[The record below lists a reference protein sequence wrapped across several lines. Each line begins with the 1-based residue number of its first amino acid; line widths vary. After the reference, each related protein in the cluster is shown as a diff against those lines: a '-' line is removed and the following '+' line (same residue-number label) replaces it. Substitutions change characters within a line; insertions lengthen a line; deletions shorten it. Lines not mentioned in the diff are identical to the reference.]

1 MNRPKVKI
9 SCSSNVYVEQL
20 VFEKKGDCNVGHEHT
35 FDHQTL
41 LASGAL
47 EAVVNGET
55 SFFKAPHIIFIKA
68 GVSHTF
74 TALEDKTVAY
84 CIHALRRG
92 EGIDDIINPEDVPQG
107 VDLSRHQVHEHAD
120 RLALPKQA

>member
-47 EAVVNGET
+47 EAVVNGKT
-55 SFFKAPHIIFIKA
+55 SFFRAPHIIFIRA

-74 TALEDKTVAY
+74 TALEDNTVAY
-84 CIHALRRG
+84 CVHALRRG
-92 EGIDDIINPEDVPQG
+92 DGIDDIINPEDVPQG
-107 VDLSRHQVHEHAD
+107 VDLTRTEVHQKSD
-120 RLALPKQA
+120 RLAKSKV

>member
-20 VFEKKGDCNVGHEHT
+20 IFEKKGDCNIGHEHT

-47 EAVVNGET
+47 EADVNGKI
-55 SFFKAPHIIFIKA
+55 SYFKAPHIIFIKA
-68 GVSHTF
+68 GVSHKF
-74 TALEDKTVAY
+74 TALEDNTVAY
-84 CIHALRRG
+84 CVHALRKG
-92 EGIDDIINPEDVPQG
+92 EAIDDIIDPADVPQG
-107 VDLSRHQVHEHAD
+107 VDLRRHQVHEKSD
-120 RLALPKQA
+120 RLAKAKA

>member
-47 EAVVNGET
+47 EAVVNGKT
-55 SFFKAPHIIFIKA
+55 SFFKAPHIIFIRA

-74 TALEDKTVAY
+74 TALEDNTVAY
-84 CIHALRRG
+84 CVHALRRG
-92 EGIDDIINPEDVPQG
+92 DGIDDIIDPADVPQG
-107 VDLSRHQVHEHAD
+107 VDLTRTEVHQKSD
-120 RLALPKQA
+120 RLAKSKV

>member
-47 EAVVNGET
+47 EAVVNGKT
-55 SFFKAPHIIFIKA
+55 SFFKAPHIIFIRA

-74 TALEDKTVAY
+74 TALEDNTVAY
-84 CIHALRRG
+84 CVHALRRG
-92 EGIDDIINPEDVPQG
+92 DGIDDIIDPEDVPQG
-107 VDLSRHQVHEHAD
+107 VDLTRTEVHQKSD
-120 RLALPKQA
+120 RLAKSKV

>member
-1 MNRPKVKI
+1 MTRPKVKI
-9 SCSSNVYVEQL
+9 SCSSNVYIEQL

-47 EAVVNGET
+47 EADVNGKI
-55 SFFKAPHIIFIKA
+55 SFFKAPHIIFIKS

-74 TALEDKTVAY
+74 TALEDNTVAY
-84 CIHALRRG
+84 CVHALRKG
-92 EGIDDIINPEDVPQG
+92 EAIDDIIDPVDVPQG
-107 VDLSRHQVHEHAD
+107 VDLRRSQVHENSD
-120 RLALPKQA
+120 RLAKSKV

>member
-47 EAVVNGET
+47 EAVVNGKT
-55 SFFKAPHIIFIKA
+55 SFFKAPHIIFIRA

-74 TALEDKTVAY
+74 TALEDNTVAY
-84 CIHALRRG
+84 CVHALRRG
-92 EGIDDIINPEDVPQG
+92 DGIDDIIDPEDVPQG
-107 VDLSRHQVHEHAD
+107 VDLTRSEIHQKAD
-120 RLALPKQA
+120 WLVKSKV

>member
-1 MNRPKVKI
+1 MKRPKVKI

-47 EAVVNGET
+47 EAVVNGKT
-55 SFFKAPHIIFIKA
+55 SFFKAPHIIFIRA

-74 TALEDKTVAY
+74 TALEDNTVAY
-84 CIHALRRG
+84 CVHALRRG
-92 EGIDDIINPEDVPQG
+92 DGIDDIIDPEDVPQG
-107 VDLSRHQVHEHAD
+107 VDLTRSEIHQKAD
-120 RLALPKQA
+120 WLVKSKV